1 MPRKLIRIIGKTFI
15 PSSIKPFARKLYYQI
30 SNLVKYGD
38 PYFFNAVDIE
48 TITACNRR
56 CSWCPNS
63 IYDRGLIK
71 NKKLMDEKL
80 FSKIIDELSELKFSG
95 QIRFSFY
102 GEPLL
107 DERLNGFVKYT
118 RGKLPKVDIFVFT
131 NGDFLTL
138 NLYKALS
145 KNGVDFFIMTQ
156 HDETISPTMKELL
169 KNFHKIS
176 YNKKDFSHKFAYK
189 LNGYDTTILHKSIK
203 SMKLC
208 SRGGLLKNIKPKKL
222 THLKCFL
229 PTNCVVINHT
239 GNVILCC
246 DDYLGSIKF
255 GNLKNESILE
265 IWQKESSKKIRKELR
280 EGILRLEIC
289 KKCKGVTEK
298 ES

>member
-1 MPRKLIRIIGKTFI
+1 MTHKLIRTIGKAFI
-15 PSSIKPFARKLYYQI
+15 PTSIKPLARKLYYQI

-38 PYFFNAVDIE
+38 PNFFNAVDIE

-56 CSWCPNS
+56 CAWCPNS

-71 NKKLMDEKL
+71 NKKLMDERL

-107 DERLNGFVKYT
+107 DERLEVFVKYVKD
-118 RGKLPKVDIFVFT
+118 KLPKVDIFIFT

-138 NLYKALS
+138 DLYKRLS

-156 HDETISPTMKELL
+156 HDEIMSLTMKELL
-169 KNFHKIS
+169 KNFHKVPYS
-176 YNKKDFSHKFAYK
+176 KKDFFHQYAYR
-189 LNGYDTTILHKSIK
+189 LNGYDTTILHKHIK
-203 SMKLC
+203 RMKLC
-208 SRGGLLKNIKPKKL
+208 NRGGLLKNIKPKKR

-229 PTNCVVINHT
+229 PTNGVVINHA

-265 IWQKESSKKIRKELR
+265 IWQKENFKKIRKELR

-289 KKCKGVTEK
+289 KKCKGGYEK
-298 ES
+298 AV

>member
-1 MPRKLIRIIGKTFI
+1 MPRKLIRTIGKTFV
-15 PSSIKPFARKLYYQI
+15 PSSVKPFARKLYYQI

-80 FSKIIDELSELKFSG
+80 FSKIIDELSEIKFSG

-107 DERLNGFVKYT
+107 DERLEAFVKYT
-118 RGKLPKVDIFVFT
+118 RDKLPKVDIFIFT

-138 NLYKALS
+138 DLYKGLS
-145 KNGVDFFIMTQ
+145 ENGVDFFIMTQ
-156 HDETISPTMKELL
+156 HDEIMSLTMKELL
-169 KNFHKIS
+169 KNFHKVS
-176 YNKKDFSHKFAYK
+176 YSKKDFFHQSAYK
-189 LNGYDTTILHKSIK
+189 LDNYDTILLHKNLRN
-203 SMKLC
+203 MELC
-208 SRGGLLKNIKPKKL
+208 NRGGLLKNIKPKKL
-222 THLKCFL
+222 THLRCFL
-229 PTNCVVINHT
+229 PTNALVINYA

-265 IWQKESSKKIRKELR
+265 IWQKENSKKIKEELR

-298 ES
+298 VA

>member
-15 PSSIKPFARKLYYQI
+15 PDFGKPFVRKLYYQI
-30 SNLVKYGD
+30 NNLVKYGD
-38 PYFFNAVDIE
+38 PNFFNAVDIE

-56 CSWCPNS
+56 CAWCPNS

-107 DERLNGFVKYT
+107 DERLEAFVKYV
-118 RGKLPKVDIFVFT
+118 RDKLPKVDIFVFT
-131 NGDFLTL
+131 NGDFFTL
-138 NLYKALS
+138 DLYKRLS

-156 HDETISPTMKELL
+156 HDEIMSLTMKELL
-169 KNFHKIS
+169 KNLHKVPYS
-176 YNKKDFSHKFAYK
+176 KKDFYHESAYR
-189 LNGYDTTILHKSIK
+189 LDGYDTTILHKSIK

-208 SRGGLLKNIKPKKL
+208 NRGGLLKSINPKKSIN
-222 THLKCFL
+222 LKCLL
-229 PTNCVVINHT
+229 PTNGVVINHA

-246 DDYLGSIKF
+246 NDYLGSVKF
-255 GNLKNESILE
+255 GNLNKESLLG
-265 IWQKESSKKIRKELR
+265 IWQKENYTKIRKELR
-280 EGILRLEIC
+280 KTLRLEIC

-298 ES
+298 GA